1 MTPQQFQEQ
10 PQLGTLLQKLK
21 QQLEQHYRDKLERV
35 ILFGSQARLEANSDS
50 DIDIAVILK
59 GAISPVQEIKNNN
72 LWLSELCLETNAL
85 INCLYLSTEQYQTKE
100 TPLIRNIKAEGILV

>member
-10 PQLGTLLQKLK
+10 PQLRTLLQKLK
-21 QQLEQHYRDKLERV
+21 QQLEQHYQDKLERV
-35 ILFGSQARLEANSDS
+35 ILFGSQA
-50 DIDIAVILK
+50 IDIAVILK

-72 LWLSELCLETNAL
+72 LWLSEFCLETNAL